1 MTRDDSP
8 SATMVNRRMLRAC
21 VDIQHGSLGL
31 NDKFSK
37 PRTAGSASQHVKS
50 NFLSAFDSLIRM
62 DIHARS
68 KALLQG
74 QCSEC
79 IVYKILLGPPH
90 PSRRTSASIS
100 GARSRVKHDG
110 AVFPMG

>member
-1 MTRDDSP
+1 MWIFYH
-8 SATMVNRRMLRAC
+8 
-21 VDIQHGSLGL
+21 IQHGSLWL

-37 PRTAGSASQHVKS
+37 PRIAGSASQHVKVKS

-79 IVYKILLGPPH
+79 IVYKILLGSPH

-110 AVFPMG
+110 DVFPMG